1 MTMMPLVSLLHDVAL
16 HYRPSP
22 SSPKDV
28 GPLEATTGG
37 SAVGVTSSVKLTL
50 SQRDDLILATITP
63 PQTLTDSVT
72 ATRGCHCLV
81 IDVSF
86 SMETSATITTDDGDQ
101 VDHGFTVLDIAKPA
115 MCTYVASLADDDWV
129 CVACY
134 ASEARMVI
142 NWTACTQQGKAEL
155 FEAIKS
161 LKEEGSTNLTDG
173 IATGMKAFE
182 ESLPPP
188 VAACPGDYALLLAVA
203 TDGQPS
209 SGTEPAG
216 GASYADFV
224 SQQAASVAARHGP
237 AAVPS
242 VVAIGLG
249 NDLDSKL
256 LHSFSDTFLHIPDP
270 GSVGP
275 FMVNLLAATRATARV
290 PTNRAD
296 AVVANRAVL
305 RLSNAAAAVA
315 SVPGF
320 PTTIAAD
327 GSVEVALGSLI
338 YDQPRHVLVVATG
351 DSPPLEAELTI
362 HGAIAATACA
372 VPAETSM
379 SRARFDAEV
388 ERTVAVCSLQLHE
401 QRLAMVTPTDDV
413 AARLAREGARI
424 GDVTISLVWNDECDL
439 DLHVFVP
446 SGEEI
451 SYNHKKSACGGEL
464 DVDMNASKP
473 FSKEPVENVYSG
485 DAEKGIEAP
494 KGKYRVVVENYGYH
508 GEGTEPR
515 EVDFKV
521 QVRMNGDQVTNY
533 AGRVSRAKE
542 RVEVVTFEYTGR
554 QAGGGSD
561 ALTAQLQ
568 EVARRRAADK
578 ARLESVPPNLLQQA
592 TALLSAAPLKETLT
606 TEALLAVE
614 PSKYKTWGKH
624 YLVTLPQMLRAERR
638 SNFRDLALQH
648 FGRDARG
655 REAFFETLSSEG
667 ELCFAQLEPPK
678 PSGLERLKRQAAAAA
693 RAPPRAVQTMPDEF
707 MRGGGCFAPE
717 AALSCIDEDGSSR
730 AIPIACLTAGT
741 RVRTASGG
749 TATVRCV
756 VESACEEGRA
766 TLTQL
771 PNGLQLTEWHPIL
784 DARRRWRFPLMVG
797 RRVLRR
803 CPAVYN
809 LVLDR
814 EHVAL
819 VDGVPCVTLGHG
831 INGPVVGHPFWGTAA
846 VLEHLASHPGWA
858 EGRVVLAEPL
868 RAQDLN
874 ETNRSST
881 FRRPQLA

>member
-1 MTMMPLVSLLHDVAL
+1 MIACPLH
-16 HYRPSP
+16 
-22 SSPKDV
+22 
-28 GPLEATTGG
+28 
-37 SAVGVTSSVKLTL
+37 AV
-50 SQRDDLILATITP
+50 
-63 PQTLTDSVT
+63 
-72 ATRGCHCLV
+72 
-81 IDVSF
+81 
-86 SMETSATITTDDGDQ
+86 ETSATITTDDGDK
-101 VDHGFTVLDIAKPA
+101 VDHGFTVLDIAKHA
-115 MCTYVASLADDDWV
+115 MCTYVASLDDDDWV

-142 NWTACTQQGKAEL
+142 SWTACTQQGKADL

-224 SQQAASVAARHGP
+224 SQRAASVAARHGP

-256 LHSFSDTFLHIPDP
+256 LHSFSDTVSVLCAAVAVAAAMAVAVALPWLWRCLGCGVAWLTSDLCWTCALAQFLHIPDP

-275 FMVNLLAATRATARV
+275 FMVNLLAATRATAGI
-290 PTNRAD
+290 PTNKAD

-305 RLSNAAAAVA
+305 RLSNAAAVA

-372 VPAETSM
+372 VPAEM
-379 SRARFDAEV
+379 SLSSARFDAEV

-464 DVDMNASKP
+464 DVDSTQRGPPTRPPA
-473 FSKEPVENVYSG
+473 
-485 DAEKGIEAP
+485 
-494 KGKYRVVVENYGYH
+494 
-508 GEGTEPR
+508 
-515 EVDFKV
+515 
-521 QVRMNGDQVTNY
+521 
-533 AGRVSRAKE
+533 AGW
-542 RVEVVTFEYTGR
+542 
-554 QAGGGSD
+554 
-561 ALTAQLQ
+561 L
-568 EVARRRAADK
+568 
-578 ARLESVPPNLLQQA
+578 NLLSRCPA
-592 TALLSAAPLKETLT
+592 RCPALLSSLT
-606 TEALLAVE
+606 SAT
-614 PSKYKTWGKH
+614 PPP
-624 YLVTLPQMLRAERR
+624 PQ
-638 SNFRDLALQH
+638 
-648 FGRDARG
+648 
-655 REAFFETLSSEG
+655 
-667 ELCFAQLEPPK
+667 
-678 PSGLERLKRQAAAAA
+678 
-693 RAPPRAVQTMPDEF
+693 
-707 MRGGGCFAPE
+707 
-717 AALSCIDEDGSSR
+717 
-730 AIPIACLTAGT
+730 
-741 RVRTASGG
+741 
-749 TATVRCV
+749 
-756 VESACEEGRA
+756 
-766 TLTQL
+766 
-771 PNGLQLTEWHPIL
+771 
-784 DARRRWRFPLMVG
+784 
-797 RRVLRR
+797 
-803 CPAVYN
+803 
-809 LVLDR
+809 
-814 EHVAL
+814 
-819 VDGVPCVTLGHG
+819 
-831 INGPVVGHPFWGTAA
+831 
-846 VLEHLASHPGWA
+846 
-858 EGRVVLAEPL
+858 
-868 RAQDLN
+868 
-874 ETNRSST
+874 
-881 FRRPQLA
+881 